1 MLRAIVKL
9 KDLGPVK
16 TFIGIEVKRDRSKR
30 VIGLGQSR
38 YIESINSKFPFHD
51 NNYRPDI
58 TSEIHPDSGSNYLS
72 PSMKKQY
79 QGAIGAIMWITNNTR
94 PDVAARVGIKA
105 QMIASPTLD
114 DWFDLMK
121 LGRELFETKD
131 EVLRLGGED
140 ELIPEVFVDASWG
153 GHQSDSVM
161 SRSRQGCIVLL
172 GSSCICWWSRV
183 QTVVAQS
190 SADAEYLALSE
201 SIKDILYI
209 KSMLEELRIP
219 IQNPVVVHE
228 DNTACVQMVEEG
240 AISRKTR
247 HIAIRERL
255 AIIAAKDDHLVE
267 VCKIKSSD
275 NFADILTK
283 PLARVKIDIV
293 KQRIG
298 IVKL

>member
-1 MLRAIVKL
+1 MAAWDGHVEAVKYFIHCGCPL
-9 KDLGPVK
+9 EGTNSRNETPLNLAVCNGKMPV
-16 TFIGIEVKRDRSKR
+16 V
-30 VIGLGQSR
+30 V
-38 YIESINSKFPFHD
+38 
-51 NNYRPDI
+51 
-58 TSEIHPDSGSNYLS
+58 YLVE
-72 PSMKKQY
+72 Y
-79 QGAIGAIMWITNNTR
+79 GA
-94 PDVAARVGIKA
+94 
-105 QMIASPTLD
+105 
-114 DWFDLMK
+114 
-121 LGRELFETKD
+121 KD

-190 SADAEYLALSE
+190 SAEAEYLALSE

-209 KSMLEELRIP
+209 MSMLEELRIP
-219 IQNPVVVHE
+219 IKNPVVVHE

-275 NFADILTK
+275 NVADILTK